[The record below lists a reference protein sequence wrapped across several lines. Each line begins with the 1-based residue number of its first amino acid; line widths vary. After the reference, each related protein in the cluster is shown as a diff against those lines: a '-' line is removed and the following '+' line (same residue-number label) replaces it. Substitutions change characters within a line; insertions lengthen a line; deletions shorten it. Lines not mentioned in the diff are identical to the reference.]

1 MEENIIMETI
11 MIVITDPKTFCFSFD
26 SPKDVDEN
34 LKREIEF
41 IIKSNKYLAEKK
53 IKN

>member
-1 MEENIIMETI
+1 
-11 MIVITDPKTFCFSFD
+11 MIVIRDPKTFCFSFD
-26 SPKDVDEN
+26 FPKDVDEN